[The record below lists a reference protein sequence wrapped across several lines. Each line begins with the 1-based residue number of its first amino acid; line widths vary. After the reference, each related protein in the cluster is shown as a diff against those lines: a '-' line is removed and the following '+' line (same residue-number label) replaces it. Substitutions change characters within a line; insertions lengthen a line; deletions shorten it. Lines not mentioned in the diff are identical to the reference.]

1 MAASSL
7 MCVDPPTACRWLFAM
22 AAPALLA
29 ACTTS
34 GSSLQSKQ
42 QATFM
47 DVYNVYNHC
56 RTAEDPET
64 LLLDALVLHRVAQG
78 KDAHGL
84 PPVLK
89 PIRKLIDPT
98 PVRFAAD
105 PRAMA
110 AACTLR
116 AGDSAMK
123 LGWNDLAIQI
133 FTAMIPA
140 YQAPEFSYYLREA
153 RSGLASAL
161 EHQSSPPSSASARP
175 F

>member
-1 MAASSL
+1 MAQ
-7 MCVDPPTACRWLFAM
+7 AM
-22 AAPALLA
+22 RLCAFMRSPYRIALAVLTMTMLCSA
-29 ACTTS
+29 WACTTP

-47 DVYNVYNHC
+47 DVWNVYNDC
-56 RTAEDPET
+56 RKGDDPES

-78 KDAHGL
+78 KDTPAL
-84 PPVLK
+84 PPILK
-89 PIRKLIDPT
+89 PLRKLIDPT
-98 PVRFAAD
+98 PVRLAVD

-116 AGDSAMK
+116 AGDAALKRGWYDVAM
-123 LGWNDLAIQI
+123 QI

-140 YQAPEFSYYLREA
+140 YQAPEFAYYLREA
-153 RSGLASAL
+153 RSGLATAI
-161 EHQSSPPSSASARP
+161 EHQSSASISR